1 MKLLKRS
8 RKGLMLDET
17 IFIYCQRHNLQ
28 IDTFIDDVFIS
39 DEFLNDS
46 NSEFDDIGE
55 DLRRYGY
62 HKNYKLK
69 TITKEEYESCVDYIE
84 NN

>member
-1 MKLLKRS
+1 
-8 RKGLMLDET
+8 MLDET

-46 NSEFDDIGE
+46 ASEFDDIGE

-62 HKNYKLK
+62 YKNYKLK
-69 TITKEEYESCVDYIE
+69 TITKEEYELCVDYIE